1 MPVSYALTGPVA
13 TAVGHTLTLALGGA
27 LSGAVWFVGL
37 LWPRVRERER
47 RRWTPSVKPDHRKPD
62 GARGGQV
69 SFRSPERA
77 PSGS

>member
-47 RRWTPSVKPDHRKPD
+47 RR
-62 GARGGQV
+62 
-69 SFRSPERA
+69 
-77 PSGS
+77 